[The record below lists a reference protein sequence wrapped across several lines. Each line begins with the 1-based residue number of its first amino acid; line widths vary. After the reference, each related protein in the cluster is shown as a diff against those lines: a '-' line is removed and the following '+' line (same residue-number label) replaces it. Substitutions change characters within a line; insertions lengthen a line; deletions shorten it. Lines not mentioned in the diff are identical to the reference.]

1 MKKLIITSVIFFY
14 LNLVYGIDPIK
25 DYIKYPSN
33 VGLDYE
39 EIYIKNSDTVIY
51 CWLTKAKVE
60 NKNLII
66 LSYPDYGNM
75 SYYLEYVR
83 YYIEM
88 GFDVL
93 TYDYRGFGKSSDF
106 KIDKNYL
113 FYYEFVDDLKNVFN
127 YSKQNFNYNKIGLL
141 GLSMG
146 TIISAYATTEIK
158 NIDFMILDGCVYSI
172 SKVFERLNKKDL
184 KAPVSEEFN
193 FLSELWRDIDTK
205 LLILSASE
213 DTITTADDAL
223 SIISYNKSKRK
234 TFSYRGKHLGF
245 LNRDF
250 NKSEFK
256 HYFLWV
262 TTDD

>member
-1 MKKLIITSVIFFY
+1 MKKLIITSIILFY
-14 LNLVYGIDPIK
+14 LNLVYGIDPK
-25 DYIKYPSN
+25 KKYLEYPSD

-39 EIYIKNSDTVIY
+39 EIYIKNNDTVIY
-51 CWLTKAKVE
+51 CWLTKARVE

-83 YYIEM
+83 CYLEM

-113 FYYEFVDDLKNVFN
+113 FYYEFIDDLKNVFN
-127 YSKQNFNYNKIGLL
+127 YIKQNFNYKKIGLL

-146 TIISAYATTEIK
+146 TIISAYASTEIK

-172 SKVFERLNKKDL
+172 SKVFEKLNKKDL
-184 KAPVSEEFN
+184 KIPTSENFN
-193 FLSELWRDIDTK
+193 SLSELWRDIDTK
-205 LLILSASE
+205 LLILTASE
-213 DTITTADDAL
+213 DMITTKNDAL
-223 SIISYNKSKRK
+223 IIISYNKSKRK
-234 TFSYRGKHLGF
+234 TFNYRGKHLGF
-245 LNRDF
+245 LNS
-250 NKSEFK
+250 NYKKSEFN

-262 TTDD
+262 TTND